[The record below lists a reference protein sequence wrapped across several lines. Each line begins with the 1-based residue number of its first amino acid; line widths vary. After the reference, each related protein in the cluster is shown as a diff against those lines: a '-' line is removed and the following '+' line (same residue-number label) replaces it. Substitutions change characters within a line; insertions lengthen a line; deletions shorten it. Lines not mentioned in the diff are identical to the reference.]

1 MYYISSWYSVIFD
14 INTEGFHRT
23 LIEVAYAPNA
33 FQFSCEYN
41 FLAVNRPMFTIYTVE
56 YFLQVILS
64 VYRFKGIIFVLKTNM
79 HTKCIGVRLIVWNMD
94 GLAEYE
100 SGQFR
105 PPKGR
110 ARRFFVCPKSKPKS
124 TQYKDK

>member
-1 MYYISSWYSVIFD
+1 MFD

-23 LIEVAYAPNA
+23 LIEVSYAPNA
-33 FQFSCEYN
+33 YQFSCEYN

-79 HTKCIGVRLIVWNMD
+79 HTKWTTSVLDLRSWLCDVRQVERL
-94 GLAEYE
+94 GPL
-100 SGQFR
+100 
-105 PPKGR
+105 PPDIHTEDNG
-110 ARRFFVCPKSKPKS
+110 S
-124 TQYKDK
+124 D